1 VRRLLRKH
9 IQSSFP
15 SLLLDDAK
23 KKNHPDA
30 TSISTRKGQYNKM
43 ALHSREPSPEN
54 EKTLVA
60 TIIGLPESP
69 QPSHAFRDRFPD
81 DNSENTTANEESE
94 SEDAAQP
101 LEDDET
107 KDPLPQNRRLMKDLV
122 SKAQKIPEP
131 AFDTNTVKTY
141 GSAIQPLCR
150 ALEDYRSRLPSA
162 APSDNEA
169 RHPKMVLK
177 HFSQLLITDSA
188 ITGTA
193 LDSSYQSIL
202 AFFEGPPSSPYAG
215 GVFSVLITPPADY
228 PFHAPKCQ
236 FLTKMY
242 HPNIDSDGNI
252 CLDIL
257 GKEWSP
263 WFHFGGVVLGI
274 LSILTDPGLEDPLVP
289 EIAVTYLTDR
299 KHYNED
305 AELYTRKYATLENA
319 LSLLP
324 ELASP
329 DSAVGKE
336 SGQVD
341 DLAEKLG
348 TASLGA

>member
-1 VRRLLRKH
+1 
-9 IQSSFP
+9 
-15 SLLLDDAK
+15 
-23 KKNHPDA
+23 
-30 TSISTRKGQYNKM
+30 M
-43 ALHSREPSPEN
+43 ASHSREPSLEN

-60 TIIGLPESP
+60 TTIRLPESP
-69 QPSHAFRDRFPD
+69 QPGHAFGDEILDRT
-81 DNSENTTANEESE
+81 SANTTANEESG
-94 SEDAAQP
+94 SEEASQP
-101 LEDDET
+101 VEDDET
-107 KDPLPQNRRLMKDLV
+107 ADPLPQNRRLMKELV

-131 AFDTNTVKTY
+131 AFDTNVVKTY
-141 GSAIQPLCR
+141 GSAIRPLCR
-150 ALEDYRSRLPSA
+150 ALEDYRSRLPLA
-162 APSDNEA
+162 APSDSDA
-169 RHPKMVLK
+169 RHPKIVLK
-177 HFSQLLITDSA
+177 HFSQLLITDPA

-193 LDSSYQSIL
+193 LDSSYQNIL
-202 AFFEGPPSSPYAG
+202 GFFEGPPSSPYAG
-215 GVFSVLITPPADY
+215 GVFSVLITPPSNY

-263 WFHFGGVVLGI
+263 WFHFGGVMLGI
-274 LSILTDPGLEDPLVP
+274 LSVLTDPGLEDPLVP

-299 KHYNED
+299 KQFNED

-324 ELASP
+324 ELP
-329 DSAVGKE
+329 GKE

-341 DLAEKLG
+341 ELAEKLG
-348 TASLGA
+348 TATLGA